1 MTAIRLFTVEQ
12 LRNRFTVG
20 LLVLVPFLFILAA
33 SNALSDFAD
42 ALGGSLAGDAATA
55 VGAGWAAAFVSGAV
69 GFFHASSSRGADL
82 RLVLA
87 GRGATRMALDRIS
100 ASVLTAAIAALAAFA
115 ALVAVSSVQHPL
127 HAAVGIMAF
136 ALTYLAIG
144 VLVGST
150 GLPPLE
156 GSLIVTFVFLL
167 DAFAGPAMTGDSAPW
182 AVSKYA
188 TNLMIGAALGTNG
201 SGSQWIGAVV
211 VALVA
216 LMAAFAAFS
225 ISARRR

>member
-1 MTAIRLFTVEQ
+1 MAVRLFTVEQ

-33 SNALSDFAD
+33 SSALSDFAA

-69 GFFHASSSRGADL
+69 GFFQASSSRGADL
-82 RLVLA
+82 RLALA
-87 GRGATRMALDRIS
+87 GRGATRLAVDRIS
-100 ASVLTAAIAALAAFA
+100 ASLLTAAIAAFAAFA
-115 ALVAVSSVQHPL
+115 ALMTVGSVQHPL
-127 HAAVGIMAF
+127 HAAVGIAAF
-136 ALTYLAIG
+136 AVTYLAIG

-150 GLPPLE
+150 GLAPLE

-167 DAFAGPAMTGDSAPW
+167 DVFAGPAMSGDSAPW

-188 TNLMIGAALGTNG
+188 TNLMISSALGTTG
-201 SGSQWIGAVV
+201 SGSQWTGAAVV
-211 VALVA
+211 AAVSLA
-216 LMAAFAAFS
+216 AAFVAFS